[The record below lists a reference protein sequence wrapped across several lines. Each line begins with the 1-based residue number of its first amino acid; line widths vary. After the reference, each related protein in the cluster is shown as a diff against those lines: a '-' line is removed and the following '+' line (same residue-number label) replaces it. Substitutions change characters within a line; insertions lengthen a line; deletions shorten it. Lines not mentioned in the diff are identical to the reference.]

1 MNNEIVIGI
10 DLGTTYS
17 CAAMVENGRPRVI
30 SDTGGGYTIPSIV
43 AMDGKGNYLVGQ
55 AAKRQ
60 ILTNPRNSIYASKRL
75 IGKAFF
81 SEEVKQTKKYIK
93 YQVLP
98 SDAQEEV
105 VVKLRDDTFSLEEI
119 SALLLDY
126 IRNVSQD
133 RIGKEIHK
141 AVVTVPAYFNDSQR
155 QAVKTAGEIAKLDII
170 RIINEPT
177 AAALAYGF
185 GKELNQKI
193 AVYDLGGGTFDI
205 SVLELR
211 NNVFEVKATGGNTF
225 LGGVDFDNTIVA
237 WVLERFMKENNI
249 DLAKDPVSHQR
260 ILDACEQAKIEL
272 SGRPNARINI
282 PYIAMG
288 SNGPINIDYTI
299 ERTEFEQ
306 LIKAL
311 VDSTQST
318 CDKVL
323 SDAKLKPEDI
333 DAVLLVGGS
342 TRIPMV
348 AKAVADFFK
357 KQPSKSVHPDEA
369 VALGAAILADSIA
382 GSKEQEIML
391 LDVLPITIGLKL
403 GGDNVASVFERN
415 SSVPSQK
422 QKIFTTSKDDQ
433 DTISLVILQGDSPKA
448 SECTQ
453 IGGFNFSGLRK
464 AAKGQARI
472 EVTFT
477 MSPEGILSLSARD
490 PDTGAE
496 QKSTVKVS
504 GEQSHVFHQGLVG
517 ANKPVAQSESSSDTV
532 ITRSVTR
539 EVKLKAEEPAKPAP
553 ASAKTDKAETKEKA
567 AGKAQP
573 EAKPAQVE
581 KAKADY
587 AKPSARK
594 AKKESPKQG
603 FFSRLFSKLF
613 SR

>member
-1 MNNEIVIGI
+1 MGNEIVIGI

-30 SDTGGGYTIPSIV
+30 SDTGGAYIIPSVV
-43 AMDGKGNYLVGQ
+43 AMDGKGNRLVGQ

-60 ILTNPRNSIYASKRL
+60 IMTNPRNTIFASKRL
-75 IGKAFF
+75 IGRSFF
-81 SEEVKQTKKYIK
+81 SDEVKRAKHYIK

-98 SDAQEEV
+98 SDEQEEV
-105 VVKLRDDTFSLEEI
+105 VVKLHEDTFSLEEI

-133 RIGKEIHK
+133 RIGKEINK

-155 QAVKTAGEIAKLDII
+155 QAVRTAGEIAKLDIV

-185 GKELNQKI
+185 GRELNQRI

-225 LGGVDFDNTIVA
+225 LGGVDFDNMIVG
-237 WVLERFMKENNI
+237 WVFEKFLKDNNI
-249 DLAKDPVSHQR
+249 DLNKDPVSHQR
-260 ILDACEQAKIEL
+260 VQDACEQAKCEL

-282 PYIAMG
+282 PYITMG
-288 SNGPINIDYTI
+288 PNGPINIDYTI
-299 ERTEFEQ
+299 ERADFEN
-306 LIKAL
+306 LIKEL
-311 VDSTQST
+311 VDSTLST

-323 SDAKLKPEDI
+323 TDAKVKPADI

-348 AKAVADFFK
+348 AKAVADFFG

-382 GSKEQEIML
+382 GSKQQEVML

-403 GGDNVASVFERN
+403 GGDNVAPIFERN

-448 SECTQ
+448 SECTH
-453 IGGFNFSGLRK
+453 IGGFNFTGLHK
-464 AAKGQARI
+464 APKGQARI

-477 MSPEGILSLSARD
+477 MSPEGILSLSAHD

-496 QKSTVKVS
+496 QKSTINMHGTPTK
-504 GEQSHVFHQGLVG
+504 VFHQALVEHKKMEG
-517 ANKPVAQSESSSDTV
+517 KSSSTASETV

-539 EVKLKAEEPAKPAP
+539 EVKLKSEEPTKPPKPAAAPAQAAKAEPAKTAAAPEKPKPAP
-553 ASAKTDKAETKEKA
+553 AKA
-567 AGKAQP
+567 APVKPKP
-573 EAKPAQVE
+573 EEPKPGFL
-581 KAKADY
+581 
-587 AKPSARK
+587 
-594 AKKESPKQG
+594 KKLFG
-603 FFSRLFSKLF
+603 IFSRSK
-613 SR
+613 